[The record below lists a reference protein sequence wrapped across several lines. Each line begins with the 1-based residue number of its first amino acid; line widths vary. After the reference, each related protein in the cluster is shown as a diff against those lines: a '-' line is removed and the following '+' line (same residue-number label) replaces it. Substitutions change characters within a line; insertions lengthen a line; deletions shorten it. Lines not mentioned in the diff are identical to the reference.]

1 MLPEL
6 NEEVV
11 RHRIARRIALDL
23 EDGSCVNLG
32 IGIPT
37 LVSDYLPEG
46 VTLILIGRAHV

>member
-6 NEEVV
+6 SEELV

-23 EDGSCVNLG
+23 EDGSFVNLG

-37 LVSDYLPEG
+37 LV
-46 VTLILIGRAHV
+46 ANHVSPDIDV